1 MQVDDV
7 ELHGKLNSWDELIKT
22 KLIYKMARLNFQ
34 QFRIPTG
41 INKSTFKTGDARESV
56 ANMLYLNV
64 NGIRAHALALKI
76 YRSEGDTEFTD
87 EEVQTLR
94 EVANAYAT
102 PAFID
107 GLNSQLEGGA

>member
-1 MQVDDV
+1 MTT
-7 ELHGKLNSWDELIKT
+7 I
-22 KLIYKMARLNFQ
+22 NFQ
-34 QFRIPTG
+34 HFKIPAG
-41 INKSTFKTGDARESV
+41 IDKAHYQTGDARESV

-76 YRSEGDTEFTD
+76 YRSEGNTEFTD
-87 EEVQTLR
+87 EEVRTLK

-107 GLNSQLEGGA
+107 GLRDVIETNQSNNE